1 MRNWT
6 RRVCASALCIL
17 CLLALFPVRAAAAG
31 AIDTSRN
38 VRLTVEYRHDGKPV
52 VSVPFGLYYVA
63 SVDAYA
69 SFTLAGDFAAYPVTL
84 ENLTAAEWT
93 ALAETLAAYAERDNL
108 TPLDSGKTD
117 AQGTL
122 TFPNKTN
129 RLAPGLYLAVGKK
142 HTAGGYTY
150 TTEPF
155 LVSLPNL
162 ENDAWVY
169 DVTASPKHTRTENPP
184 SPSEDTVDRRVI
196 KLWQDDVQ
204 ELRPSEVVIELLRD
218 GKLYDTVTLNE
229 KNNWRH
235 TWRGL
240 PEYNADGS
248 KIEWRVTER
257 VPKNYTVRIT
267 RDGVTFLVTN
277 TYRPENPDGDTVTRT
292 VLKRWNDAGYEQKRP
307 DSITVTLLKDGAA
320 YDTKTL
326 TRTDSWQNTWKDLPR
341 YNPDGSEI
349 VWTVT
354 ESPVPGYTAS
364 VQQSGSTC
372 ILTNTLDRQKLP
384 QTGLLWWP
392 VPVLAAAGLLFLIFG
407 ALSKRKNGHE

>member
-1 MRNWT
+1 M
-6 RRVCASALCIL
+6 
-17 CLLALFPVRAAAAG
+17 
-31 AIDTSRN
+31 
-38 VRLTVEYRHDGKPV
+38 
-52 VSVPFGLYYVA
+52 
-63 SVDAYA
+63 
-69 SFTLAGDFAAYPVTL
+69 
-84 ENLTAAEWT
+84 
-93 ALAETLAAYAERDNL
+93 
-108 TPLDSGKTD
+108 
-117 AQGTL
+117 
-122 TFPNKTN
+122 
-129 RLAPGLYLAVGKK
+129 
-142 HTAGGYTY
+142 
-150 TTEPF
+150 
-155 LVSLPNL
+155 
-162 ENDAWVY
+162 
-169 DVTASPKHTRTENPP
+169 
-184 SPSEDTVDRRVI
+184 
-196 KLWQDDVQ
+196 Q
-204 ELRPSEVVIELLRD
+204 ELRPSEVVIELLKD

-307 DSITVTLLKDGAA
+307 DSVSVTLLKDGAA
-320 YDTKTL
+320 YDAKTL
-326 TRTDSWQNTWKDLPR
+326 TRTDGWQRTWSDLPR

-364 VQQSGSTC
+364 VQQSGGTC

-392 VPVLAAAGLLFLIFG
+392 VPVLAAAGLLLLIFG

>member
-1 MRNWT
+1 M
-6 RRVCASALCIL
+6 
-17 CLLALFPVRAAAAG
+17 
-31 AIDTSRN
+31 
-38 VRLTVEYRHDGKPV
+38 
-52 VSVPFGLYYVA
+52 
-63 SVDAYA
+63 
-69 SFTLAGDFAAYPVTL
+69 
-84 ENLTAAEWT
+84 
-93 ALAETLAAYAERDNL
+93 
-108 TPLDSGKTD
+108 
-117 AQGTL
+117 
-122 TFPNKTN
+122 
-129 RLAPGLYLAVGKK
+129 
-142 HTAGGYTY
+142 
-150 TTEPF
+150 
-155 LVSLPNL
+155 
-162 ENDAWVY
+162 
-169 DVTASPKHTRTENPP
+169 TASPKHTRTENPP

-204 ELRPSEVVIELLRD
+204 ELRPSEVVIELLKD

-248 KIEWRVTER
+248 KIAWRVTER

-307 DSITVTLLKDGAA
+307 DSVSVMLLKDGAV

-326 TRTDSWQNTWKDLPR
+326 TRADGWQNTWKALPR

-354 ESPVPGYTAS
+354 ERPVPGYTAN
-364 VQQSGSTC
+364 VQQSGSTL

-392 VPVLAAAGLLFLIFG
+392 VPVLAAAGLLLLIFG

>member
-38 VRLTVEYRHDGKPV
+38 VRLTIEYRHDGKPV
-52 VSVPFGLYYVA
+52 VSVPFELYYVA

-69 SFTLAGDFAAYPVTL
+69 NFTLAGDFAAYPVTL

-93 ALAETLAAYAERDNL
+93 ALAETLAAYAARDEL
-108 TPLDSGKTD
+108 APLDSGKTD

-122 TFPNKTN
+122 TFPNTVD
-129 RLAPGLYLAVGKK
+129 RLSPGLYLAVGKK

-204 ELRPSEVVIELLRD
+204 ELRPSEVVIELLKD

-235 TWRGL
+235 TWRDL

-248 KIEWRVTER
+248 KIAWRVTER

-307 DSITVTLLKDGAA
+307 DSVSVTLLKDGAV

-326 TRTDSWQNTWKDLPR
+326 TRADGWQRTWSDLPR

-349 VWTVT
+349 VWAVT
-354 ESPVPGYTAS
+354 ERPVPGYTAS
-364 VQQSGSTC
+364 VQQSGSTL

>member
-1 MRNWT
+1 M
-6 RRVCASALCIL
+6 
-17 CLLALFPVRAAAAG
+17 
-31 AIDTSRN
+31 
-38 VRLTVEYRHDGKPV
+38 
-52 VSVPFGLYYVA
+52 
-63 SVDAYA
+63 
-69 SFTLAGDFAAYPVTL
+69 
-84 ENLTAAEWT
+84 
-93 ALAETLAAYAERDNL
+93 
-108 TPLDSGKTD
+108 
-117 AQGTL
+117 
-122 TFPNKTN
+122 
-129 RLAPGLYLAVGKK
+129 
-142 HTAGGYTY
+142 
-150 TTEPF
+150 
-155 LVSLPNL
+155 
-162 ENDAWVY
+162 
-169 DVTASPKHTRTENPP
+169 TASPKHTRTENPP
-184 SPSEDTVDRRVI
+184 SPSDDTVDRRVI

-235 TWRGL
+235 TWRDL
-240 PEYNADGS
+240 PEYSADGS
-248 KIEWRVTER
+248 KIAWRVTER

-277 TYRPENPDGDTVTRT
+277 TYRPGNPDGDTVTRT

-307 DSITVTLLKDGAA
+307 DSVSVTLLKDGAV
-320 YDTKTL
+320 YDAKTL
-326 TRTDSWQNTWKDLPR
+326 TRTDGWQNTWRDLPR

-364 VQQSGSTC
+364 VQQSGSTF

-392 VPVLAAAGLLFLIFG
+392 VPVLAAAGLLLLIFG

>member
-1 MRNWT
+1 M
-6 RRVCASALCIL
+6 
-17 CLLALFPVRAAAAG
+17 
-31 AIDTSRN
+31 
-38 VRLTVEYRHDGKPV
+38 
-52 VSVPFGLYYVA
+52 
-63 SVDAYA
+63 
-69 SFTLAGDFAAYPVTL
+69 TL

-93 ALAETLAAYAERDNL
+93 ALAETLAAYAARDEL
-108 TPLDSGKTD
+108 APLDSGKTD

-122 TFPNKTN
+122 TFPNTVD
-129 RLAPGLYLAVGKK
+129 RLSPGLYLAVGKK

-204 ELRPSEVVIELLRD
+204 ELRPSEVVIELLKD
-218 GKLYDTVTLNE
+218 GKLYDTVTLN
-229 KNNWRH
+229 KKTNWRY
-235 TWRGL
+235 TWRDL

-292 VLKRWNDAGYEQKRP
+292 VLKRWYDAGYEQKRP
-307 DSITVTLLKDGAA
+307 DSITVTLLKDGAV

-326 TRTDSWQNTWKDLPR
+326 TRADGWQNTWKDLPR
-341 YNPDGSEI
+341 YNPDDSEI

-354 ESPVPGYTAS
+354 ERPVPGYTAS
-364 VQQSGSTC
+364 VQQSGGTF

-392 VPVLAAAGLLFLIFG
+392 VPVLAAAGLLLLIFG